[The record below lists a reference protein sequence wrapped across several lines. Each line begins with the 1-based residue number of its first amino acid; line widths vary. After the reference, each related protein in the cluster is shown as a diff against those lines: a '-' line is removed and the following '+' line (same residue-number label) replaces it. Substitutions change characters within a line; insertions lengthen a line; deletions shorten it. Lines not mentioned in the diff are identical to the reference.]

1 MFCVYCGDKFNDNKP
16 LVAHR
21 KICKMNPKSEANVK
35 KEEDTKNK
43 LYIDMQKRVQC
54 YDDIFIEVDKFIA
67 KQGFIID
74 WEEKPSRFTTNV
86 NKQLYGKKPLIDD
99 ENNYCGWIGN
109 FKGTITKI
117 DGFETKKSRCSFWD
131 LNGEMSGIYG
141 MKFLRTSGGSW
152 SSGFSGSGFLLV
164 NDFPKIQQQ
173 MLGTMKSDQTTESIQ
188 NEVSVIQKE
197 LQREENDIVN
207 CDEFVVSAQEAL
219 RKIEKFR
226 EQISGAKS
234 TRERELRKDF
244 KGTTKITLPKIT
256 NPFIDLT
263 SYNRLEL
270 EFQDKTV
277 EFSTEKTDTARENI
291 VKAMNTFEEFQSKN
305 AEFFI

>member
-197 LQREENDIVN
+197 LQREAPQKIRVVHVLGEGQRQHLVDHDVLQAALGHHGVDQVLRLAAAGA
-207 CDEFVVSAQEAL
+207 DEDAAAVFDRRYGGFGVHHLV
-219 RKIEKFR
+219 
-226 EQISGAKS
+226 GAMLVQVHVAS
-234 TRERELRKDF
+234 PWAPWVDRYP
-244 KGTTKITLPKIT
+244 TLP
-256 NPFIDLT
+256 
-263 SYNRLEL
+263 
-270 EFQDKTV
+270 
-277 EFSTEKTDTARENI
+277 
-291 VKAMNTFEEFQSKN
+291 
-305 AEFFI
+305 